1 MEKELISCTGV
12 LLRADLTGHGHS
24 TLFGRWAWMAMPCQ
38 VSPQKD
44 TCAGFLFFSHNVLLH
59 YQHHT
64 SKNWRPILSCSCFW
78 TFAHCAL
85 CSVMFSQCLYYT
97 TVVFLIKLQIII
109 HYTTRSNTVVVSK
122 IYNLSLKKANI
133 LVPSL
138 GLMSKKNHGVSS

>member
-1 MEKELISCTGV
+1 M
-12 LLRADLTGHGHS
+12 
-24 TLFGRWAWMAMPCQ
+24 
-38 VSPQKD
+38 
-44 TCAGFLFFSHNVLLH
+44 
-59 YQHHT
+59 
-64 SKNWRPILSCSCFW
+64 SCSCFW

-138 GLMSKKNHGVSS
+138 DLMSKKSWCIHLIVRTERQNLDRTPKWSIRTNLEYIVFLGVYNLISMRLIYHFDTHHLTWHCSSICEDLHRAMSKNLFLLL